1 MFTRLYLIKE
11 IIKME
16 YLHLTKKEATVIWDI
31 SSFNK
36 IELKNLIEWLED
48 NSFDIQFKRIVD

>member
-1 MFTRLYLIKE
+1 MKLHLIKE

-31 SSFNK
+31 SSLNK
-36 IELKNLIEWLED
+36 IELKELIDWLRIND
-48 NSFDIQFKRIVD
+48 FDIQFKRVVN

>member
-36 IELKNLIEWLED
+36 IEFEK
-48 NSFDIQFKRIVD
+48 SY